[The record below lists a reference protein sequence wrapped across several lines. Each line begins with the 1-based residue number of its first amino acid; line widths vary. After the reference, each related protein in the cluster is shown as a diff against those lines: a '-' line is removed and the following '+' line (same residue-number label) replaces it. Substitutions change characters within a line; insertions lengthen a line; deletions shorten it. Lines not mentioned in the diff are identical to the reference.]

1 MNEKLL
7 LQTSKNILILY
18 EKITTFIY
26 VICVV
31 PKRGKRGGI
40 LMEDWLMT
48 VFMKCLEKGVVISM
62 VALLLT
68 MVTVA
73 VVPKNW
79 YGQTC
84 TQSRF
89 EVLVFCVYYLVLLF
103 IIIIFPLCIKLIY
116 PFVIESI
123 FF

>member
-1 MNEKLL
+1 
-7 LQTSKNILILY
+7 
-18 EKITTFIY
+18 
-26 VICVV
+26 
-31 PKRGKRGGI
+31 
-40 LMEDWLMT
+40 MEDWLMT

-79 YGQTC
+79 YGQKC
-84 TQSRF
+84 IQSRF